1 MMIVGV
7 LLFVAA
13 CGNGSGSI
21 FKDSIEDYISNQY
34 QLFDTVTSTDNSDE
48 FARIYLAEN
57 QDIAS
62 VASELQNHEEPTEM
76 SEQNE
81 GKQIFIYDNQFV
93 TLTESEV
100 DSSDTMI
107 EIAEEEFVK
116 NNYSPGFF
124 EGYLLASLLGN
135 MFGNNW
141 NNNRN
146 QACRT
151 NPNRCYGGY
160 NSGGTFVGK
169 NSVPTI
175 RGASSVRGGGI
186 GAGK

>member
-1 MMIVGV
+1 MIVGV

-13 CGNGSGSI
+13 CGNGSGSL
-21 FKDSIEDYISNQY
+21 FKDGIEDYIGNQY
-34 QLFDTVTSTDNSDE
+34 QLHDTVTSAENSDQ
-48 FARIYLAEN
+48 FARIYLAQN

-62 VASELQNHEEPTEM
+62 VASDLQSHEEPTEM
-76 SEQNE
+76 SEQNN

-93 TLTESEV
+93 TLTESE
-100 DSSDTMI
+100 DDPSNTMI

-141 NNNRN
+141 SRNRN
-146 QACRT
+146 QLCQV
-151 NPNRCYGGY
+151 NPSRCYGGY
-160 NSGGTFVGK
+160 NAGGTFIGK

-175 RGASSVRGGGI
+175 RGASSVRGGGT